1 MNITNDK
8 IIAFIESYYKS
19 IDDEMEE
26 LRKKNEDKGIPI
38 ILRETENFLS
48 FILSLVKPK
57 HILEIGTAYGY
68 SALFFAK
75 TLPNAEITTIE
86 RSQQMVSVA
95 SANFECFPAG
105 ERINFYDGDASKILD
120 SMIEDHSANSDL
132 DLYDFVFIDAS
143 KSHYREFFDK
153 AEKLCKPGA
162 IIICDNILIHG
173 WIVDRSYEGG
183 KRHRTNIKY
192 MKQFIDYIQERDDL
206 TVSII
211 SSGDGLALIKLN
223 NEYKN

>member
-95 SANFECFPAG
+95 SANFECFSAG

-120 SMIEDHSANSDL
+120 SMIEDHSANSNL

-211 SSGDGLALIKLN
+211 SSGDGLALIRLN